1 MTWTA
6 KDIPSQRG
14 RTAVVTGANVGLGL
28 ETATE
33 LARAGAT
40 VVLAARDPARAE
52 SAIAS
57 IGSSIPDADVRF
69 VPLDLA
75 SLASVAEFSEAV
87 ATTFPDGL
95 DLLINNAGVMMPP
108 RRETEDGFE
117 LQLGTNHL
125 GHFALTGRLL
135 PMMGDR
141 DGSRVVT
148 VSSGMARMGQIDFD
162 DLQGRQ
168 SYSRTGAYAQS
179 KLANLVFALDL
190 DDRLENSG
198 LKTRSMGAHPGY
210 AATNLQA
217 AGPRIGG
224 GLGSTLAAPFMALGH
239 RLLAQSAEA
248 GALPTLRAATE
259 PGLAGGT
266 YIGPDG
272 PGEMRGSPVPVKPVE
287 TASDPEVAER
297 LWEASVEL
305 SGVDYP
311 FLAA

>member
-1 MTWTA
+1 MAWTA
-6 KDIPSQRG
+6 TDIPSQRG
-14 RTAVVTGANVGLGL
+14 RTAVVTGANFGLGL

-52 SAIAS
+52 AAIAS
-57 IGSSIPDADVRF
+57 ISSAIPNADVRF

-311 FLAA
+311 FLTA

>member
-1 MTWTA
+1 MAWTA

-57 IGSSIPDADVRF
+57 ISSAIPDADVRF

-87 ATTFPDGL
+87 AAAFPDGL

-311 FLAA
+311 FLTA

>member
-1 MTWTA
+1 MAWTA

-87 ATTFPDGL
+87 AAAFPDGL

-168 SYSRTGAYAQS
+168 GYSRTGAYAQS

-311 FLAA
+311 FLTA

>member
-1 MTWTA
+1 MAWTA

-52 SAIAS
+52 AAIAS
-57 IGSSIPDADVRF
+57 ISSAIPDADVRF

-87 ATTFPDGL
+87 AAAFPDGL

-168 SYSRTGAYAQS
+168 GYSRTGAYAQS

-287 TASDPEVAER
+287 TASDPEVAQR

-311 FLAA
+311 FLTA

>member
-1 MTWTA
+1 MAWTA

-52 SAIAS
+52 AAIAS
-57 IGSSIPDADVRF
+57 ISSAIPDADVRF

-87 ATTFPDGL
+87 AAAFPDGL

-168 SYSRTGAYAQS
+168 GYSRTGAYAQS

-311 FLAA
+311 FLTA

>member
-1 MTWTA
+1 MAWTA

-179 KLANLVFALDL
+179 KLANLVFAMDL

>member
-1 MTWTA
+1 MAWTA

>member
-1 MTWTA
+1 MAWTA

-52 SAIAS
+52 AAIAS
-57 IGSSIPDADVRF
+57 ISSAIPDADVRF

-87 ATTFPDGL
+87 AAAFPDGL

-168 SYSRTGAYAQS
+168 GYSRTGAYAQS

>member
-311 FLAA
+311 FLTA

>member
-1 MTWTA
+1 
-6 KDIPSQRG
+6 
-14 RTAVVTGANVGLGL
+14 
-28 ETATE
+28 
-33 LARAGAT
+33 
-40 VVLAARDPARAE
+40 
-52 SAIAS
+52 
-57 IGSSIPDADVRF
+57 
-69 VPLDLA
+69 
-75 SLASVAEFSEAV
+75 
-87 ATTFPDGL
+87 
-95 DLLINNAGVMMPP
+95 
-108 RRETEDGFE
+108 
-117 LQLGTNHL
+117 
-125 GHFALTGRLL
+125 
-135 PMMGDR
+135 
-141 DGSRVVT
+141 
-148 VSSGMARMGQIDFD
+148 MARMGQIDFD

-168 SYSRTGAYAQS
+168 GYSRTGAYAQS

-311 FLAA
+311 FLTA

>member
-1 MTWTA
+1 MAWTA

-57 IGSSIPDADVRF
+57 ISSAIPDADVRF
-69 VPLDLA
+69 IPLDLA

-87 ATTFPDGL
+87 AATFPDGL
-95 DLLINNAGVMMPP
+95 DLLINTAGVMMPP

-311 FLAA
+311 FLTA